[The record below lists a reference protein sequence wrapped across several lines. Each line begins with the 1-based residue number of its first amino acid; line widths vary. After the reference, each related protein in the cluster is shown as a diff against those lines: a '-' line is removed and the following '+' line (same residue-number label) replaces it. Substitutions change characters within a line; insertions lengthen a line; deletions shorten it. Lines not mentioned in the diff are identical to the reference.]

1 MVGKRLSAEGR
12 KGHPGLVVLLGLL
25 ALLCSLVPVASA
37 APADVTVVSSSLDP
51 PVLMKGDT
59 GTLTVVI
66 QNTGADTVAIRSAR
80 LYGSGVVPLSDPY
93 PSVGELGAGN
103 SKTFTFTVR
112 ADGGEGTFYPQFV
125 LDFRDAGSLRY
136 PVPVQVENTPLSA
149 SVIEKPD
156 AFSAS
161 RTADITVRVGNPRP
175 NAASGVQVVPQG
187 SGFAVTP
194 TGGFIGTLAPDASG
208 MVTFNLTPAAETDV
222 TFQVVWRNGINTHT
236 ADLMLP
242 VAFGED
248 KRQADPVITNVE
260 VTPIAG
266 GYRIVGDVTNAG
278 LESARSVLI
287 TPGAPATP
295 TDPFRVYV
303 VGTLDPDD
311 ISSFEV
317 TFRSGAGVAEIPVVV
332 EYRDDDGNR
341 YTATTMVGLGNA
353 AAPLDE
359 REDGG
364 FPVTGII
371 VVVLVALGVGGAIY
385 YFWKRT

>member
-1 MVGKRLSAEGR
+1 MK
-12 KGHPGLVVLLGLL
+12 PIYL
-25 ALLCSLVPVASA
+25 AIITLLCAVIAFAAPASA
-37 APADVTVVSSSLDP
+37 APADITVVSSSLDP

-59 GTLTVVI
+59 GTLTVVL
-66 QNTGADTVAIRSAR
+66 QNNGAVPVAIRNAR

-112 ADGGEGTFYPQFV
+112 ADGGEGTFYPTFV
-125 LDFRDAGSLRY
+125 LDFRDGAGSLRY
-136 PVPVQVENTPLSA
+136 PVPVQVEDTPLSA

-187 SGFAVTP
+187 TGFSVTP
-194 TGGFIGTLAPDASG
+194 TGGFIGALAPDASG
-208 MVTFNLTPAAETDV
+208 TVTFNLTPTAETDV

-236 ADLMLP
+236 ADLVLP

-248 KRQADPVITNVE
+248 KKQADPVITNVE

-266 GYRIVGDVTNAG
+266 GYRIVGDVMNAG
-278 LESARSVLI
+278 LESARSVLV

-295 TDPFRVYV
+295 IDPFRVYV
-303 VGTLDPDD
+303 VGTLDSDD

-317 TFRSGAGVAEIPVVV
+317 TFTTDGTVEEIPVVV

-341 YTATTMVGLGNA
+341 YTSTRMVGLGGTM
-353 AAPLDE
+353 AAPLEE

-364 FPVTGII
+364 FPVVGIVI
-371 VVVLVALGVGGAIY
+371 VALVALGIAGAIY
-385 YFWKRT
+385 YSWKRT

>member
-1 MVGKRLSAEGR
+1 MKPLN
-12 KGHPGLVVLLGLL
+12 VLIIS
-25 ALLCSLVPVASA
+25 LLCAAIAFTAPASA

-112 ADGGEGTFYPQFV
+112 AGNREGTFYPTFV
-125 LDFRDAGSLRY
+125 LDFRDAAGSLRY
-136 PVPVQVENTPLSA
+136 PVPVQVENTPLST
-149 SVIEKPD
+149 SVISKPD
-156 AFSAS
+156 AFAES

-194 TGGFIGTLAPDASG
+194 TGGFIGTLVPDASG
-208 MVTFNLTPAAETDV
+208 TVTFNLTPAAETDV

-236 ADLMLP
+236 TDLMLP

-266 GYRIVGDVTNAG
+266 GYRIVGDVMNAG

-303 VGTLDPDD
+303 VGTLDSDD

-317 TFRSGAGVAEIPVVV
+317 TFTADGTVEEIPVVV
-332 EYRDDDGNR
+332 EYRDGDGNR
-341 YTATTMVGLGNA
+341 YEATTMVGLGST
-353 AAPLDE
+353 AAPLEE

-371 VVVLVALGVGGAIY
+371 VVVLVALGVAGAIY
-385 YFWKRT
+385 YSWKRT

>member
-1 MVGKRLSAEGR
+1 MKPLNILIIS
-12 KGHPGLVVLLGLL
+12 
-25 ALLCSLVPVASA
+25 LLCDAIAFIAPASA
-37 APADVTVVSSSLDP
+37 APADVTVISSSLDP
-51 PVLMKGDT
+51 TVLMKGDT
-59 GTLTVVI
+59 GTLTVVV
-66 QNTGADTVAIRSAR
+66 QNNGADPVAIRNAR

-136 PVPVQVENTPLSA
+136 PIPVQVENTPLSA
-149 SVIEKPD
+149 SVIAKPD
-156 AFSAS
+156 AFAES

-175 NAASGVQVVPQG
+175 NAASGVQVIPQG
-187 SGFAVTP
+187 SGFTVTP
-194 TGGFIGTLAPDASG
+194 TGGFIGALAPDASG

-236 ADLMLP
+236 ADLVLP

-248 KRQADPVITNVE
+248 KKQADPVITNVE

-266 GYRIVGDVTNAG
+266 GYRIVGDVMNAG
-278 LESARSVLI
+278 LESARSVLV
-287 TPGAPATP
+287 TPGSPATP
-295 TDPFRVYV
+295 IDPFRVYV

-317 TFRSGAGVAEIPVVV
+317 TFKADAGVEEIPVIV

-341 YTATTMVGLGNA
+341 YTATTPVGLGGTT
-353 AAPLDE
+353 AAPLE
-359 REDGG
+359 EPEDGG
-364 FPVTGII
+364 FPVAGLL
-371 VVVLVALGVGGAIY
+371 VVVLIALGVAGAIY
-385 YFWKRT
+385 YSWKRT